1 MDQAKKTYQN
11 GLKELSQGK
20 KQYEQGKAA
29 YDSQYAEAQAKIQA
43 GEEGLVTYRAELDKG
58 RAGYQTLLNTIE
70 ALKAQAAGGSGQDPD
85 QENPNQDQEL
95 LQKIQVME
103 QQAQETKKTLDAK
116 EQDYQTQKAGLD
128 AAKQKLA
135 SGKAELDQA
144 KAKSTPVKQS
154 LPVQPQ
160 V

>member
-58 RAGYQTLLNTIE
+58 WAGYQTLLNTIE

-85 QENPNQDQEL
+85 HISDFAVTADDRVKL
-95 LQKIQVME
+95 SLFC
-103 QQAQETKKTLDAK
+103 TLH
-116 EQDYQTQKAGLD
+116 EV
-128 AAKQKLA
+128 
-135 SGKAELDQA
+135 
-144 KAKSTPVKQS
+144 KSIFI
-154 LPVQPQ
+154 
-160 V
+160 